1 VCRSVL
7 CAADRQYSVHC
18 NRHMQT
24 SITSEY
30 VASLIPHR
38 PPDAHKGVFGHLFT
52 VAGSPGFTGAAT
64 LACEGA
70 LRSGVGLVTL
80 GLPESLNPI
89 MEVKVT
95 EAMTLPLPETAQ
107 HTLSRAAAEPALN
120 FSEKCSAAALGPGIS
135 HEGETS
141 RFVHRFLEQV
151 RLPAVVDA
159 DGLNSLAE
167 NLDTLKA
174 RPAATVL
181 TPHPGEM
188 WRLTGKPVADIQRN
202 RQSCAVAFAQ
212 RWNVVLVLKG
222 AGTVVASPDGN
233 VMLNTTGGSGLASG
247 GTGDILTGLI
257 GGLLAQGVPPMDA
270 AVIAVYLHGLAGD
283 IVAGELTEWAMV
295 AGDVVRALP
304 RAWKYVTGG
313 RRGSGQ

>member
-1 VCRSVL
+1 VL
-7 CAADRQYSVHC
+7 CAVDRQYEERH
-18 NRHMQT
+18 NRRMQT

-38 PPDAHKGVFGHLFT
+38 PPDAHKGVFGHLFI

-70 LRSGVGLVTL
+70 LRSGVGLVTV

-95 EAMTLPLPETAQ
+95 EAMTLALPETAQ
-107 HTLSRAAAEPALN
+107 HTLSLAAVEPALN
-120 FSEKCSAAALGPGIS
+120 FSERCSAAALGPGIS
-135 HEGETS
+135 REGETAS
-141 RFVHRFLEQV
+141 FVHRFLEQV
-151 RLPAVVDA
+151 RLPTVVDA

-167 NLDTLKA
+167 NLDTLKS
-174 RPAATVL
+174 RPAPTVL

-188 WRLTGKPVADIQRN
+188 SRLTGKPVADIQRN
-202 RQSCAVAFAQ
+202 RPDCAAAFAQ
-212 RWNVVLVLKG
+212 RWHVVLVLKG

-257 GGLLAQGVPPMDA
+257 GGLLAQGIPSVEA

-283 IVAGELTEWAMV
+283 IVAEEMTERAMV
-295 AGDVVRALP
+295 AGDVVRVLP
-304 RAWKYVTGG
+304 RAWKHVTGG
-313 RRGSGQ
+313 HGGSGE